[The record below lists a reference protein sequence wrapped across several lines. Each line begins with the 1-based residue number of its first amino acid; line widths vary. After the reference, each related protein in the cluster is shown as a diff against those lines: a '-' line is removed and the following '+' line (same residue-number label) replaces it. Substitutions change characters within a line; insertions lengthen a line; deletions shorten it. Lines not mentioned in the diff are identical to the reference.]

1 MNKRRTDDEVTRLLK
16 DADRDLAKGLTVSD
30 FCRKVGVA
38 QTTYHRW
45 RKRHD
50 PKRVDSDRRCRQ
62 LEAEVE
68 RLKRLVAERL
78 LDKQLLRDVAKKSG
92 GPRPAAGR
100 RGIPGRGV
108 QDLAAEGRPGDR
120 SLAIDLAIR
129 SEAPIRRAAAG
140 P

>member
-1 MNKRRTDDEVTRLLK
+1 MSKRRTDDEVNRLLK

-50 PKRVDSDRRCRQ
+50 PARVDSDHRCLQ

-68 RLKRLVAERL
+68 RLKRLVAELL
-78 LDKQLLRDVAKKSG
+78 LDKQMLQDVAKKKW
-92 GPRPAAGR
+92 RPPISSEPPPGIWPSSTRSRNAA
-100 RGIPGRGV
+100 P
-108 QDLAAEGRPGDR
+108 
-120 SLAIDLAIR
+120 
-129 SEAPIRRAAAG
+129 AG
-140 P
+140 

>member
-50 PKRVDSDRRCRQ
+50 PAQVDSDRRCRQ
-62 LEAEVE
+62 LEVEVE

-78 LDKQLLRDVAKKSG
+78 LDKQMLQDVAKKKW
-92 GPRPAAGR
+92 
-100 RGIPGRGV
+100 
-108 QDLAAEGRPGDR
+108 
-120 SLAIDLAIR
+120 
-129 SEAPIRRAAAG
+129 
-140 P
+140 